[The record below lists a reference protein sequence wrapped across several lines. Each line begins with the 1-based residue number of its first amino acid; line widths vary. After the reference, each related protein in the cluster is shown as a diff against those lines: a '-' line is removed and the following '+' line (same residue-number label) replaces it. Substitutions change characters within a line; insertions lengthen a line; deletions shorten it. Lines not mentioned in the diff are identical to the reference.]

1 MPVAQPLPARQPG
14 LREHNLALAL
24 GAVAALAPVSRA
36 QVASATGLTK
46 ATVSSLVDTLVEA
59 GLVADLGRAVV
70 RSGAGRPG
78 AALAL
83 APGAPVGIGLE
94 VNVDYVATCT
104 VALTGAVRERHV
116 LAGDLRGVPVPAAL
130 DRAADAV
137 RRALD
142 GARAAGLP
150 VAGLAVAVPGLV
162 HTGRGLLRL
171 APNLGWREVA
181 VVDELRRRLPELAG
195 LPVRLDN
202 EANLAALAELWCAG
216 HEGPDGA
223 PLGTFVLV
231 SGEIGIGA
239 AVVVD
244 GAVMRGQHGYAGE
257 LGHVPV
263 PLPGRGAGR
272 RCRCGATDCLEG
284 VAGQEAVLRAA
295 GLRPDGGPPLAADR
309 LAQRPVLELA
319 ARAAAGDERALAAV
333 ASAGTALGVAVS
345 ALVNLLDVDTVV
357 LGGFHA
363 RLAPWLTGPV
373 EVELSRR
380 VLAAAWQPVRVLAS
394 PLAGEAAVRGAA
406 TSVVRAVIADPA
418 LHLAGAAG

>member
-14 LREHNLALAL
+14 LRDHNLALAL
-24 GAVAALAPVSRA
+24 RAIAELAPVSRA

-46 ATVSSLVDTLVEA
+46 ATVSSLVDTLVEG

-104 VALTGAVRERHV
+104 VELTGAVRERHV
-116 LAGDLRGVPVPAAL
+116 LAGDLRGVPVPVAL

-181 VVDELRRRLPELAG
+181 VVEELRGRLPELAG
-195 LPVRLDN
+195 RPVRLDN
-202 EANLAALAELWCAG
+202 EANLAALAELWCA
-216 HEGPDGA
+216 A
-223 PLGTFVLV
+223 T
-231 SGEIGIGA
+231 
-239 AVVVD
+239 
-244 GAVMRGQHGYAGE
+244 
-257 LGHVPV
+257 
-263 PLPGRGAGR
+263 PGRTAPGSAR
-272 RCRCGATDCLEG
+272 SCWS
-284 VAGQEAVLRAA
+284 RARSGSA
-295 GLRPDGGPPLAADR
+295 PRWWST
-309 LAQRPVLELA
+309 
-319 ARAAAGDERALAAV
+319 AR
-333 ASAGTALGVAVS
+333 
-345 ALVNLLDVDTVV
+345 
-357 LGGFHA
+357 
-363 RLAPWLTGPV
+363 
-373 EVELSRR
+373 
-380 VLAAAWQPVRVLAS
+380 
-394 PLAGEAAVRGAA
+394 
-406 TSVVRAVIADPA
+406 
-418 LHLAGAAG
+418 